1 MRNTGVCKW
10 FNPRKGF
17 GFITRDDNNQDIFV
31 HQTAIYA
38 SGFRSLDEGEK
49 IEFEIEDS
57 NGKVVAVNVS
67 GPGGSYV
74 KGSQRKFNNPT
85 GGPTGPTGTRTRG
98 NKKYLAPDEIESN
111 LEMAEKD
118 LSCWNDKTFNREKV
132 EKRLS
137 FLRTE
142 YDRNEIY
149 RTTPEDRLTGELE
162 KSVDY
167 WKNRLELSRKYASE
181 NSEGENAMAN

>member
-17 GFITRDDNNQDIFV
+17 GFITRDDNKEDIFV

-38 SGFRSLDEGEK
+38 SGFRSLDEGEQ
-49 IEFEIEDS
+49 IEFDIEENS
-57 NGKVVAVNVS
+57 GKIVAVNVS
-67 GPGGSYV
+67 GPGGNYV
-74 KGSQRKFNNPT
+74 KGSQRKFNNT
-85 GGPTGPTGTRTRG
+85 TGPTNNTTNNTNTRG
-98 NKKYLAPDEIESN
+98 KKFMPTDEIQNN

-118 LSCWNDKTFNREKV
+118 LLCWGEKTFNREKV

-137 FLRTE
+137 FLKDE
-142 YDRNEIY
+142 YERNEIY
-149 RTTPEDRLTGELE
+149 RITPENRLTMELE

-167 WKNRLELSRKYASE
+167 WKNRLDLSRKYS
-181 NSEGENAMAN
+181 NDNDDGISVNQ